1 MTSESVRRQTPSPR
15 LFEVGELPPIL
26 RDPSTPTSRR
36 KPFSPIKFGIK
47 TVAFVFVF
55 YVFVLPLI
63 PGFRKAANELLDVQP
78 LLLILGVG
86 LQVSAWFAYTL
97 LTRAALGEAADGVS
111 RMRLFRIQMSTK
123 ALTNIVPAGSAAG
136 SALGYRL
143 MTMSGI
149 RGPDAG
155 FALATAG
162 IGSAVVLNVLFWC
175 GLTVSI
181 PAKGFNALYVSAALA
196 GVIVMLIAV
205 GLVIGLLHGQG
216 RAERI
221 IRWISTKLHFDADK
235 ATAALRQVGTRVE
248 DLLDDR
254 QLLRRVVLWSA
265 ANWILDALSL
275 WVFLR
280 AFGPNLDPVGL
291 LVAFGLANVLAA
303 IPLTPGGLGIVEGV
317 YIPTL
322 VGFNLTRSVA
332 TVGVASYRIA
342 QNFLPIFVGG
352 IFYASLRI
360 GPWSIARRERLARLR
375 TLAHEGEDGGE
386 SQLEFLMRAWPKRMV
401 RPMPDVSVAEPDLS
415 EAERAAAIVLLEK
428 RENDDARKH
437 DPPVSDAAR

>member
-1 MTSESVRRQTPSPR
+1 MKPESVKRQPPSPR
-15 LFEVGELPPIL
+15 LFQVGELPSIA
-26 RDPSTPTSRR
+26 RDPSTPTPRR
-36 KPFSPIKFGIK
+36 KPFSPIRFGIK
-47 TVAFVFVF
+47 TVAFVVVF

-86 LQVSAWFAYTL
+86 LEVGAWFAYTM
-97 LTRAALGEAADGVS
+97 LTRAALGDAAQDIS

-143 MTMSGI
+143 LTLSGV

-181 PAKGFNALYVSAALA
+181 PARGFNALYVSAALA
-196 GVIVMLIAV
+196 GVIVMLLAV

-221 IRWISTKLHFDADK
+221 IRWISTKLHFDADT
-235 ATAALRQVGTRVE
+235 ATGALRQVGTRVE
-248 DLLDDR
+248 DLLEDR
-254 QLLRRVVLWSA
+254 QLLQRVVLWSA

-280 AFGPNLDPVGL
+280 AFGASLDPIGL
-291 LVAFGLANVLAA
+291 LIAFGLANVLAA

-352 IFYASLRI
+352 VFYASLRI

-375 TLAHEGEDGGE
+375 TLAHEGEERGE
-386 SQLEFLMRAWPKRMV
+386 SQLDFLMRAWPKRVV
-401 RPMPDVSVAEPDLS
+401 RPMPDVPVPEADVAD
-415 EAERAAAIVLLEK
+415 AERADAIATLDEHEHDVT
-428 RENDDARKH
+428 RNH
-437 DPPVSDAAR
+437 DPSVSDDSI